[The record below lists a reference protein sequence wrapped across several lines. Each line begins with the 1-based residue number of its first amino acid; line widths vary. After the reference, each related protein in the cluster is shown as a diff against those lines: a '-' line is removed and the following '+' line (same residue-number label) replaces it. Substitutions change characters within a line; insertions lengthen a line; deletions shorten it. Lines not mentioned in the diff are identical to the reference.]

1 MKKNKHKLLTTSIL
15 FALATG
21 IIYVI
26 NRLVFAT
33 AVLKNLLKS
42 SADNYYN
49 WRFGK
54 VYYKKKGHGSPV
66 LLIHDLT
73 VYSSAYEW
81 NKVVNELAETHTVYA
96 IDLLGC
102 GRSEKPRITYTN
114 YLYVQ
119 LIADFIKN
127 VIGEKADVIASGY
140 SGSFTVL
147 ASYTNPEFISKI
159 ILINPP
165 SLASLNKVPSKR
177 SKLYKFI
184 LEFPIFGTLIYN
196 IKTCQSNIQ
205 LILINPPS
213 LASLNKV
220 PSKRSK
226 LYKFILEFPIF
237 GTLIY
242 NIKTC
247 QSNIQ
252 LLFTEKYLYN
262 PFSVT
267 PEMVDTYYEAAH
279 KSLSNSKFLLSS
291 LVAGYTNN
299 NITHALKEINQSV
312 TIVYCEGETDSEKIA
327 ESYTTCNPAIES
339 CMLKHAKHLPQ
350 LETPGK
356 FLEILNI
363 YL

>member
-81 NKVVNELAETHTVYA
+81 NKVVNELAEAHTVYA

-205 LILINPPS
+205 L
-213 LASLNKV
+213 
-220 PSKRSK
+220 
-226 LYKFILEFPIF
+226 
-237 GTLIY
+237 
-242 NIKTC
+242 
-247 QSNIQ
+247 
-252 LLFTEKYLYN
+252 LFTEKYLYN

-312 TIVYCEGETDSEKIA
+312 TILYCEGENDSEKIA

>member
-15 FALATG
+15 FTLATG

-81 NKVVNELAETHTVYA
+81 NKIVNELAEAHTVYA

-127 VIGEKADVIASGY
+127 IIGEKADVIASGY

-147 ASYTNPEFISKI
+147 ASYTNPEFINKI
-159 ILINPP
+159 
-165 SLASLNKVPSKR
+165 
-177 SKLYKFI
+177 
-184 LEFPIFGTLIYN
+184 
-196 IKTCQSNIQ
+196 
-205 LILINPPS
+205 ILINPPS

-312 TIVYCEGETDSEKIA
+312 TILYCEGETDSEKIA

-350 LETPGK
+350 LETPEK

>member
-1 MKKNKHKLLTTSIL
+1 MKENKHKLLTTSIL

-33 AVLKNLLKS
+33 AVLKNMLKS

-54 VYYKKKGHGSPV
+54 IYYKKKGHGSPL

-81 NKVVNELAETHTVYA
+81 NKVVDELAETHTVYA
-96 IDLLGC
+96 LDLLGC

-119 LIADFIKN
+119 LITDFIKN
-127 VIGEKADVIASGY
+127 VIGGKCDVAASGY

-147 ASYTNPEFISKI
+147 ASYSNPEYINKI
-159 ILINPP
+159 LLINPP
-165 SLASLNKVPSKR
+165 SLS
-177 SKLYKFI
+177 
-184 LEFPIFGTLIYN
+184 
-196 IKTCQSNIQ
+196 
-205 LILINPPS
+205 
-213 LASLNKV
+213 SLNKV

-262 PFSVT
+262 PFNVT
-267 PEMVDTYYEAAH
+267 SEMVDTYYESAH
-279 KSLSNSKFLLSS
+279 KGFSNSKFLLSS
-291 LVAGYTNN
+291 LLGGYTNN
-299 NITHALKEINQSV
+299 NIHHALKEINQSI
-312 TIVYCEGETDSEKIA
+312 TILCCEGEKDSQNIA
-327 ESYTTCNPAIES
+327 ESYIACNSAIES
-339 CMLKHAKHLPQ
+339 CTLKRAKHLPH

>member
-15 FALATG
+15 FTLATG

-127 VIGEKADVIASGY
+127 IIGEKADVIASGY

-147 ASYTNPEFISKI
+147 ASYTNPEFINKI
-159 ILINPP
+159 
-165 SLASLNKVPSKR
+165 
-177 SKLYKFI
+177 
-184 LEFPIFGTLIYN
+184 
-196 IKTCQSNIQ
+196 
-205 LILINPPS
+205 ILINPPS

-312 TIVYCEGETDSEKIA
+312 TILYCEGETDSEKIA

-339 CMLKHAKHLPQ
+339 CMLKHTKHLPQ
-350 LETPGK
+350 LETPEK

>member
-1 MKKNKHKLLTTSIL
+1 MKKSKHKLLTAGIL
-15 FALATG
+15 LSLATG

-26 NRLVFAT
+26 NRIIFAT

-42 SADNYYN
+42 SADNYYE

-54 VYYKKKGHGSPV
+54 IYYRKKGHGTPL

-81 NKVVNELAETHTVYA
+81 NKVIDELAKTYTVYA

-119 LIADFIKN
+119 LITDFIKN
-127 VIGEKADVIASGY
+127 VIGKKTDIVASGY
-140 SGSFTVL
+140 SGSFSVL
-147 ASYTNPEFISKI
+147 AGYSDPDY
-159 ILINPP
+159 IN
-165 SLASLNKVPSKR
+165 K
-177 SKLYKFI
+177 
-184 LEFPIFGTLIYN
+184 
-196 IKTCQSNIQ
+196 

-213 LASLNKV
+213 LSSLSRV

-226 LYKFILEFPIF
+226 LHKFILELPVF

-242 NIKTC
+242 NIRTC

-279 KSLSNSKFLLSS
+279 KSFSSSKFLLSS
-291 LVAGYTNN
+291 LVSGYTNN
-299 NITHALKEINQSV
+299 SINHALSEINQSITV
-312 TIVYCEGETDSEKIA
+312 LSCEGEKDSDKIA
-327 ESYTTCNPAIES
+327 ESYMKCNPAIES
-339 CMLKHAKHLPQ
+339 CILKHAKHLPQ
-350 LETPGK
+350 LETPEK
-356 FLEILNI
+356 LVEILNI

>member
-81 NKVVNELAETHTVYA
+81 NKVVNELAEAHTVYA

-205 LILINPPS
+205 L
-213 LASLNKV
+213 
-220 PSKRSK
+220 
-226 LYKFILEFPIF
+226 
-237 GTLIY
+237 
-242 NIKTC
+242 
-247 QSNIQ
+247 
-252 LLFTEKYLYN
+252 LFTEKYLYN

-279 KSLSNSKFLLSS
+279 KSLSNSKFLFSS

-312 TIVYCEGETDSEKIA
+312 TILYCEGETDSEKIA

>member
-54 VYYKKKGHGSPV
+54 VYYKKIGHGSPV

-81 NKVVNELAETHTVYA
+81 NKVVNELAEAHTVYA

-127 VIGEKADVIASGY
+127 IIGEKTDVIASGY

-147 ASYTNPEFISKI
+147 ASYTNPEFINKI
-159 ILINPP
+159 
-165 SLASLNKVPSKR
+165 V
-177 SKLYKFI
+177 
-184 LEFPIFGTLIYN
+184 
-196 IKTCQSNIQ
+196 
-205 LILINPPS
+205 LINPPS

-267 PEMVDTYYEAAH
+267 PEMVDTYHEAAH

-299 NITHALKEINQSV
+299 NITHALREINQSV
-312 TIVYCEGETDSEKIA
+312 TILYCEGETDSEKIA
-327 ESYTTCNPAIES
+327 ESYTTYNPAIES

-350 LETPGK
+350 LEIPEK

>member
-205 LILINPPS
+205 L
-213 LASLNKV
+213 
-220 PSKRSK
+220 
-226 LYKFILEFPIF
+226 
-237 GTLIY
+237 
-242 NIKTC
+242 
-247 QSNIQ
+247 
-252 LLFTEKYLYN
+252 LFTEKYLYN

-312 TIVYCEGETDSEKIA
+312 TILYCEGETNSEKIA

>member
-81 NKVVNELAETHTVYA
+81 NKVVNELAEAHTVYA

-127 VIGEKADVIASGY
+127 IIGEKTDVIASGY

-147 ASYTNPEFISKI
+147 ASYTNPEFINKI
-159 ILINPP
+159 
-165 SLASLNKVPSKR
+165 V
-177 SKLYKFI
+177 
-184 LEFPIFGTLIYN
+184 
-196 IKTCQSNIQ
+196 
-205 LILINPPS
+205 LINPPS

-312 TIVYCEGETDSEKIA
+312 TILYCEGENDSEKIA
-327 ESYTTCNPAIES
+327 ESYTTYNPAIES

-350 LETPGK
+350 LEIPEK

>member
-81 NKVVNELAETHTVYA
+81 NKVVNELAEAHTVYA

-127 VIGEKADVIASGY
+127 IIGEKTDVIASGY

-147 ASYTNPEFISKI
+147 ASYTNPEFINKI
-159 ILINPP
+159 
-165 SLASLNKVPSKR
+165 V
-177 SKLYKFI
+177 
-184 LEFPIFGTLIYN
+184 
-196 IKTCQSNIQ
+196 
-205 LILINPPS
+205 LINPPS

-299 NITHALKEINQSV
+299 NITHALREINQSV
-312 TIVYCEGETDSEKIA
+312 TILYCEGETDSEKIA
-327 ESYTTCNPAIES
+327 ESYTTYNPAIES
-339 CMLKHAKHLPQ
+339 CMLKHAKHFPQ
-350 LETPGK
+350 LEISEK

>member
-81 NKVVNELAETHTVYA
+81 NRVVNELAETHTVYA

-205 LILINPPS
+205 L
-213 LASLNKV
+213 
-220 PSKRSK
+220 
-226 LYKFILEFPIF
+226 
-237 GTLIY
+237 
-242 NIKTC
+242 
-247 QSNIQ
+247 
-252 LLFTEKYLYN
+252 LFTEKYLYN

-312 TIVYCEGETDSEKIA
+312 TILYCEGETDSEKIA

>member
-81 NKVVNELAETHTVYA
+81 NKVVNELAEAHTVYA

-127 VIGEKADVIASGY
+127 IIGEKTDVIASGY

-147 ASYTNPEFISKI
+147 ASYTNPEFINKI
-159 ILINPP
+159 
-165 SLASLNKVPSKR
+165 V
-177 SKLYKFI
+177 
-184 LEFPIFGTLIYN
+184 
-196 IKTCQSNIQ
+196 
-205 LILINPPS
+205 LINPPS

-299 NITHALKEINQSV
+299 NITHALREINQSV
-312 TIVYCEGETDSEKIA
+312 TILYCEGETDSEKIT
-327 ESYTTCNPAIES
+327 ESYTTYNPAIES

-350 LETPGK
+350 LEIPEK

>member
-81 NKVVNELAETHTVYA
+81 NKVVNELAEAHTVYA

-147 ASYTNPEFISKI
+147 ASYTNPEFINKI
-159 ILINPP
+159 
-165 SLASLNKVPSKR
+165 V
-177 SKLYKFI
+177 
-184 LEFPIFGTLIYN
+184 
-196 IKTCQSNIQ
+196 
-205 LILINPPS
+205 LINPPS

-299 NITHALKEINQSV
+299 NITHALREINQSV
-312 TIVYCEGETDSEKIA
+312 TILYCEGETDSEKIA
-327 ESYTTCNPAIES
+327 ESYTTYNPAIES

-350 LETPGK
+350 LEIPEK

>member
-81 NKVVNELAETHTVYA
+81 NKVVNELAEAHTVYA

-140 SGSFTVL
+140 SGSFTIL

-177 SKLYKFI
+177 
-184 LEFPIFGTLIYN
+184 N
-196 IKTCQSNIQ
+196 
-205 LILINPPS
+205 
-213 LASLNKV
+213 
-220 PSKRSK
+220 K

-312 TIVYCEGETDSEKIA
+312 TILYCEGENDSEKIA

>member
-1 MKKNKHKLLTTSIL
+1 MKKNKHKLLTISIL

-81 NKVVNELAETHTVYA
+81 NKVVNELAEAHTVYA

-127 VIGEKADVIASGY
+127 IIGEKTDVIASGY

-147 ASYTNPEFISKI
+147 ASYTNPEFINKI
-159 ILINPP
+159 
-165 SLASLNKVPSKR
+165 V
-177 SKLYKFI
+177 
-184 LEFPIFGTLIYN
+184 
-196 IKTCQSNIQ
+196 
-205 LILINPPS
+205 LINPPS

-299 NITHALKEINQSV
+299 NITHALREINQSV
-312 TIVYCEGETDSEKIA
+312 TILYCEGETDSEKIA
-327 ESYTTCNPAIES
+327 ESYTTYNPAIES

-350 LETPGK
+350 LEIPEK

>member
-81 NKVVNELAETHTVYA
+81 NKVVNELAEAHTVYA

-127 VIGEKADVIASGY
+127 IIGEKTDVIASGY

-147 ASYTNPEFISKI
+147 ASYTNPEFINKI
-159 ILINPP
+159 
-165 SLASLNKVPSKR
+165 V
-177 SKLYKFI
+177 
-184 LEFPIFGTLIYN
+184 
-196 IKTCQSNIQ
+196 
-205 LILINPPS
+205 LINPPS

-299 NITHALKEINQSV
+299 NITHALREINQSV
-312 TIVYCEGETDSEKIA
+312 TILYCEGETDSEKIA
-327 ESYTTCNPAIES
+327 ESYTTYNPAIES

-350 LETPGK
+350 LEIPEK

>member
-81 NKVVNELAETHTVYA
+81 NKVVNELAEAHTVYA

-127 VIGEKADVIASGY
+127 IIGEKTDVIASGY

-147 ASYTNPEFISKI
+147 ASYTNPE
-159 ILINPP
+159 LIN
-165 SLASLNKVPSKR
+165 KIV
-177 SKLYKFI
+177 
-184 LEFPIFGTLIYN
+184 
-196 IKTCQSNIQ
+196 
-205 LILINPPS
+205 LINPPS

-299 NITHALKEINQSV
+299 NITHALREINQSV
-312 TIVYCEGETDSEKIA
+312 TILYCEGETDSEKIA
-327 ESYTTCNPAIES
+327 ESYTTYNPAIES

-350 LETPGK
+350 LEIPEK

>member
-15 FALATG
+15 FTLATG

-81 NKVVNELAETHTVYA
+81 NKIVNELAETHTVYA

-205 LILINPPS
+205 L
-213 LASLNKV
+213 
-220 PSKRSK
+220 
-226 LYKFILEFPIF
+226 
-237 GTLIY
+237 
-242 NIKTC
+242 
-247 QSNIQ
+247 
-252 LLFTEKYLYN
+252 LFTEKYLYN

-312 TIVYCEGETDSEKIA
+312 TILYCEGETDSEKIA

>member
-81 NKVVNELAETHTVYA
+81 NKVVNELAEAHTVYA

-127 VIGEKADVIASGY
+127 IIGEKTDVIASGY

-147 ASYTNPEFISKI
+147 ASYTNPEFINKI
-159 ILINPP
+159 
-165 SLASLNKVPSKR
+165 V
-177 SKLYKFI
+177 
-184 LEFPIFGTLIYN
+184 
-196 IKTCQSNIQ
+196 
-205 LILINPPS
+205 LINPPS

-299 NITHALKEINQSV
+299 NITHALREINQSV
-312 TIVYCEGETDSEKIA
+312 TILYCEGETDSEKIA
-327 ESYTTCNPAIES
+327 ESYTTYNPAIES

-350 LETPGK
+350 LEIPEK
-356 FLEILNI
+356 LLEILNI

>member
-81 NKVVNELAETHTVYA
+81 NKIVNELAETHTVYA

-127 VIGEKADVIASGY
+127 IIGEKADVIASGY

-147 ASYTNPEFISKI
+147 ASYTNPEFINKI
-159 ILINPP
+159 
-165 SLASLNKVPSKR
+165 
-177 SKLYKFI
+177 
-184 LEFPIFGTLIYN
+184 
-196 IKTCQSNIQ
+196 
-205 LILINPPS
+205 ILINPPS

-312 TIVYCEGETDSEKIA
+312 TILYCEGETDSEKIA

>member
-81 NKVVNELAETHTVYA
+81 NKVVNELAEAHTVYA

-140 SGSFTVL
+140 SGSFTIL

-159 ILINPP
+159 
-165 SLASLNKVPSKR
+165 
-177 SKLYKFI
+177 
-184 LEFPIFGTLIYN
+184 
-196 IKTCQSNIQ
+196 
-205 LILINPPS
+205 ILINPPS

-299 NITHALKEINQSV
+299 NITHALREINQSV
-312 TIVYCEGETDSEKIA
+312 TILYCEGETDSEKIA
-327 ESYTTCNPAIES
+327 ESYTTYNPAIES
-339 CMLKHAKHLPQ
+339 
-350 LETPGK
+350 
-356 FLEILNI
+356 
-363 YL
+363 

>member
-205 LILINPPS
+205 L
-213 LASLNKV
+213 
-220 PSKRSK
+220 
-226 LYKFILEFPIF
+226 
-237 GTLIY
+237 
-242 NIKTC
+242 
-247 QSNIQ
+247 
-252 LLFTEKYLYN
+252 LFTEKYLYN

-312 TIVYCEGETDSEKIA
+312 TILYCEGETDSEKIA

-350 LETPGK
+350 LETPGN

>member
-81 NKVVNELAETHTVYA
+81 NKVVNELAEAHTVYA

-140 SGSFTVL
+140 SGSFTIL

-159 ILINPP
+159 
-165 SLASLNKVPSKR
+165 
-177 SKLYKFI
+177 
-184 LEFPIFGTLIYN
+184 
-196 IKTCQSNIQ
+196 
-205 LILINPPS
+205 ILINPPS

-312 TIVYCEGETDSEKIA
+312 TILYCEGENDSEKIA

>member
-81 NKVVNELAETHTVYA
+81 NKVVNELAEAHTVYA

-127 VIGEKADVIASGY
+127 IIGEKTDVIASGY

-147 ASYTNPEFISKI
+147 ASYTNPEFINKI
-159 ILINPP
+159 
-165 SLASLNKVPSKR
+165 V
-177 SKLYKFI
+177 
-184 LEFPIFGTLIYN
+184 
-196 IKTCQSNIQ
+196 
-205 LILINPPS
+205 LINPPS

-279 KSLSNSKFLLSS
+279 KNLSNSKFLLSS

-299 NITHALKEINQSV
+299 NITHALREINQSV
-312 TIVYCEGETDSEKIA
+312 TILYCEGETDSEKIA
-327 ESYTTCNPAIES
+327 ESYTTYNPAIES

-350 LETPGK
+350 LEIPEK

>member
-127 VIGEKADVIASGY
+127 IIGEKADVIASGY

-147 ASYTNPEFISKI
+147 ASYTNPEFINKI
-159 ILINPP
+159 
-165 SLASLNKVPSKR
+165 
-177 SKLYKFI
+177 
-184 LEFPIFGTLIYN
+184 
-196 IKTCQSNIQ
+196 
-205 LILINPPS
+205 ILINPPS

-279 KSLSNSKFLLSS
+279 KNLSNSKFLLSS

-299 NITHALKEINQSV
+299 NITHALREINQSV
-312 TIVYCEGETDSEKIA
+312 TILYCEGETDSEKIA
-327 ESYTTCNPAIES
+327 ESYTTYNPAIES

-350 LETPGK
+350 LETPEN

>member
-81 NKVVNELAETHTVYA
+81 NKVVNELAEAHTVYA

-127 VIGEKADVIASGY
+127 IIGEKTDVIASGY

-147 ASYTNPEFISKI
+147 ASYTNSEFINKI
-159 ILINPP
+159 
-165 SLASLNKVPSKR
+165 V
-177 SKLYKFI
+177 
-184 LEFPIFGTLIYN
+184 
-196 IKTCQSNIQ
+196 
-205 LILINPPS
+205 LINPPS

-299 NITHALKEINQSV
+299 NITHALREINQSV
-312 TIVYCEGETDSEKIA
+312 TILYCEGETDSEKIA
-327 ESYTTCNPAIES
+327 ESYTTYNPAIES

-350 LETPGK
+350 LEIPEK

>member
-81 NKVVNELAETHTVYA
+81 NKIVNELAETHTVYA

-205 LILINPPS
+205 L
-213 LASLNKV
+213 
-220 PSKRSK
+220 
-226 LYKFILEFPIF
+226 
-237 GTLIY
+237 
-242 NIKTC
+242 
-247 QSNIQ
+247 
-252 LLFTEKYLYN
+252 LFTEKYLYN

-267 PEMVDTYYEAAH
+267 PGMVDTYYEAAH

-312 TIVYCEGETDSEKIA
+312 TILYCEGETDSEKIA